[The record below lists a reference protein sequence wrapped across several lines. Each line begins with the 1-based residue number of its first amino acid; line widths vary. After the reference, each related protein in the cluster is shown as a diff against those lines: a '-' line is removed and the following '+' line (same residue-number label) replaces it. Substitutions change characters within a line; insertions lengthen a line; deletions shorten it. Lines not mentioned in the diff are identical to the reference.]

1 MFIKVCGLT
10 TEQQIDWAC
19 DLGYDAIGVVVTPR
33 SKRCCSPERARAL
46 AEHARRKGILSFAVA
61 YEVDEVDDSAS
72 AFDVIQLYEWAPLA
86 NLAYASATR
95 PQADQ
100 HAAYFFYDA
109 SVGSGVYAEI
119 PDWVRTLPGRVV
131 IAGGL
136 SVGNVESVI
145 NRYQP
150 YGLDVSSSL
159 ELAPGIKS
167 EALMAEFKAEVVRAT
182 NAGRA

>member
-33 SKRCCSPERARAL
+33 SKRYCPPERARAL
-46 AEHARRKGILSFAVA
+46 ADHARRKGIMSFAVA
-61 YEVDEVDDSAS
+61 YQVGEAEASAS

-86 NLAYASATR
+86 NLAYASAAR
-95 PQADQ
+95 PEADQ
-100 HAAYFFYDA
+100 QAAYFFYDA
-109 SVGSGVYAEI
+109 SIGSGVYADI
-119 PDWVRTLPGRVV
+119 PDWVRTVPGRVV

-136 SVGNVESVI
+136 SVDNVESVI
-145 NRYQP
+145 HRYQP

-167 EALMAEFKAEVVRAT
+167 EALMAEFKAAVVRAT
-182 NAGRA
+182 NAGRV